1 MVITVNLKS
10 LTKTMYCLVNIGELS
25 AVWLTWCR
33 YPVLAP
39 PPCSGTLP
47 TSLQIR
53 ALVTPANTWT
63 QQYWIWGEGI
73 WGPCLG
79 WSPTL
84 VTMLRMVTNNCCV
97 QVSASP
103 QQCYRCSVG
112 GASARCRRYFIR
124 RSERGER
131 LCASVHW
138 LQGWFVQTIHLF
150 CSGGSAGLT
159 QLFLGVGSP
168 AHHSYHI
175 RDLQCCL
182 QKLQFWGNKRNKNDM
197 NK

>member
-1 MVITVNLKS
+1 MTHLMP
-10 LTKTMYCLVNIGELS
+10 LPCLGTPTLFWHP
-25 AVWLTWCR
+25 AHQPADTRTC
-33 YPVLAP
+33 YPSQHLDTA
-39 PPCSGTLP
+39 
-47 TSLQIR
+47 
-53 ALVTPANTWT
+53 
-63 QQYWIWGEGI
+63 IWVEGI